1 MLTNIKLKNFRA
13 FREDIDVRIRPIT
26 ILIGRNSAGKSTL
39 IKFLLMLQQTLES
52 SESSEG
58 DFFSTEGRHVSLGN
72 FKDLKN
78 SNFRSKSFQFTL
90 NIITNY
96 LPDPKIQQIREQL
109 QKSKAIRKIKD
120 NSIDIA
126 INLNPFSTVTTEDP
140 LGQATRV
147 KVDSQITANDLMA
160 DFCVF
165 GSIPYSGKQAKHIV
179 TCKIG
184 GKKVLQKE
192 ETNIRRT
199 RFLKFPLSNDPVEI
213 LKSAFDNLYLDSI
226 RNEIISMQHLSP
238 VREESERS
246 VILGSPP
253 LDDVG
258 HRGEYAMP
266 HLQRLLTD
274 GGERADFVLLH
285 IESVVDIEDVKFKSQ
300 VKGFIPEFRLDE
312 IRRRI
317 IITLNLS
324 KLVQH
329 IWNAI
334 YLENTEAIEPVFD
347 QNNPI
352 RSTGDMRSWY
362 TGKPC
367 EYTRKSHITCCT
379 FDSTWEASEA
389 FELDRNPNVEAWVKN
404 DHLGFEILYIFE
416 GVVRKYRPDFIIR
429 LKTGRFLIL
438 ETKGRYSQK
447 DAAKSVF
454 LDQWIQAVNQHGG
467 FGFWQRYISRNPA
480 DVKMILDRAV
490 SLSK

>member
-58 DFFSTEGRHVSLGN
+58 NFFSTEGRHVSLGN

-213 LKSAFDNLYLDSI
+213 LKSAFDNLYLDGI
-226 RNEIISMQHLSP
+226 RNEIISMRHLSP

-274 GGERADFVLLH
+274 GGERANFVLRH
-285 IESVVDIEDVKFKSQ
+285 IESVVDIEEVKFKSQ
-300 VKGFIPEFRLDE
+300 VKGFIPEFRAKNKLTGAESYLADFGFGVSQCIPIFVQGALLNRGQLLIVE
-312 IRRRI
+312 QPEAQIHPTAQLEMGSFFADLWTQRGVPSI
-317 IITLNLS
+317 IETHS
-324 KLVQH
+324 
-329 IWNAI
+329 
-334 YLENTEAIEPVFD
+334 ENI
-347 QNNPI
+347 
-352 RSTGDMRSWY
+352 
-362 TGKPC
+362 
-367 EYTRKSHITCCT
+367 
-379 FDSTWEASEA
+379 
-389 FELDRNPNVEAWVKN
+389 
-404 DHLGFEILYIFE
+404 
-416 GVVRKYRPDFIIR
+416 IIR
-429 LKTGRFLIL
+429 LRKLVATRKLNSQDVTVAYFYIKENSVQVKNLDINSDGSFEKGLPMEFFGADIL
-438 ETKGRYSQK
+438 E
-447 DAAKSVF
+447 A
-454 LDQWIQAVNQHGG
+454 
-467 FGFWQRYISRNPA
+467 
-480 DVKMILDRAV
+480 
-490 SLSK
+490 LSIDIM